1 MKKEK
6 LKKGHYLFTSESVSG
21 NHPDKVADQIA
32 DSIIDNFIAYDK
44 NSHCAIEVLCTT
56 GQVVVAGEVK
66 SKAYVPIEEVV
77 RETINRL
84 GYTKAEYQF
93 TGDSC
98 GVLTAIHE
106 QSPDIDMGVT
116 KENPEEQGAGDN
128 GIYFGYA
135 TNETP
140 NYMPTTI
147 DIAHNIMRQLNY
159 ERKDWE
165 DIKYHGADPDAGR
178 QYMEY
183 LRPDG
188 KCMVTGEFDEND
200 CLVRITDIVVCQQH
214 DDFDNDNERIQ
225 EKIKSDL
232 INIIMPRVINCYDK
246 SFQEKFGNYK
256 TDVNYLVN
264 PTGKFFY
271 GGPAF
276 DCGLTGRKL
285 VCDLYGGWAPIS
297 GGSLSAKCSTKTDR
311 SMNYFT
317 RYVAKNLVAAGIA
330 DRCLVESSSAIG
342 VAEPVSIMVKTYGT
356 AKYNLSDTE
365 IAEKIAEIFDWRPY
379 GVIKQLKLDNPIYFE
394 AASYGQVGQ
403 EPRIVEKY
411 FHNQYE
417 GDKTI
422 EVELFTWEK
431 LDAVDKI
438 KKAFN
443 LI

>member
-21 NHPDKVADQIA
+21 SHPDKVADQIA

-44 NSHCAIEVLCTT
+44 NSHCAVEVICTT

-147 DIAHNIMRQLNY
+147 DIANNIMYELKC
-159 ERKDWE
+159 ERKEWE
-165 DIKYHGADPDAGR
+165 DIKYNGADPQADR

-188 KCMVTGEFDEND
+188 KCMVTGEFDENEFQVFTYKD
-200 CLVRITDIVVCQQH
+200 ADGSYGYYLSLGHTTNILSIFGADSDSFSFGHMDETCLVMGGTADEALAFL
-214 DDFDNDNERIQ
+214 DGLL
-225 EKIKSDL
+225 DL
-232 INIIMPRVINCYDK
+232 IDKEPGSAAEFPCRLSTGAERLADAGTATCMVVKRFLQGKRLCFLFRSGERTAETDLTKGNIKALRSGI
-246 SFQEKFGNYK
+246 
-256 TDVNYLVN
+256 T
-264 PTGKFFY
+264 FY
-271 GGPAF
+271 
-276 DCGLTGRKL
+276 RKL
-285 VCDLYGGWAPIS
+285 HPDLI
-297 GGSLSAKCSTKTDR
+297 
-311 SMNYFT
+311 
-317 RYVAKNLVAAGIA
+317 
-330 DRCLVESSSAIG
+330 
-342 VAEPVSIMVKTYGT
+342 
-356 AKYNLSDTE
+356 
-365 IAEKIAEIFDWRPY
+365 
-379 GVIKQLKLDNPIYFE
+379 
-394 AASYGQVGQ
+394 
-403 EPRIVEKY
+403 
-411 FHNQYE
+411 
-417 GDKTI
+417 
-422 EVELFTWEK
+422 
-431 LDAVDKI
+431 
-438 KKAFN
+438 
-443 LI
+443 